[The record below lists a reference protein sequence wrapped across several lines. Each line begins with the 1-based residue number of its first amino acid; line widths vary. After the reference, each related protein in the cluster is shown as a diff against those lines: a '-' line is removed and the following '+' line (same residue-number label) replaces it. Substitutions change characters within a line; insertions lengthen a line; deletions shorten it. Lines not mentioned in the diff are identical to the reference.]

1 MLRCPEAHEEAFLVL
16 STGEMVGRMVRSGL
30 LGCPACQREYP
41 IVQGVAHFSAS
52 GTGGELTPRPTNAVA
67 AGAPPRSPDT
77 QTLQALLEL
86 SGPGGYVVL
95 VGSAARHAV
104 GLAGLMG
111 GIHFVGINAPSDVAE
126 LPVLSLLVCDK
137 LIPLRRAMARG
148 VVVGRSEEHT
158 SELQSPCNL
167 VCRLL
172 LEKKK
177 KMQIGITSTASGS
190 HDRRLPSDDER
201 LCDNVAQ
208 LIPIYTAVSA
218 HQTSE
223 DCHTQVPHAVDAV

>member
-1 MLRCPEAHEEAFLVL
+1 MLRSPEAHEEAFLVL

-67 AGAPPRSPDT
+67 AGAPPRSPDA

-111 GIHFVGINAPSDVAE
+111 GIHFVGINAPSDVEE
-126 LPVLSLLVCDK
+126 LPVLSLLVSETM
-137 LIPLRRAMARG
+137 IPLRQTVARAA
-148 VVVGRSEEHT
+148 VVG
-158 SELQSPCNL
+158 PD
-167 VCRLL
+167 RLGAEWLAEARRVL
-172 LEKKK
+172 LP
-177 KMQIGITSTASGS
+177 G
-190 HDRRLPSDDER
+190 RRLVIESER
-201 LCDNVAQ
+201 VAAPVGLTQ
-208 LIPIYTAVSA
+208 LALGHGLFVG
-218 HQTSE
+218 E
-223 DCHTQVPHAVDAV
+223 RR